1 LTVAVAVAAQ
11 GQGAAASRLQ
21 TGIAIRLAQTQ
32 NPQAGAV
39 GLLGVLAGHQHG
51 LDEFFG
57 GQRNSKIVE
66 KREGIYDVRYFNLS
80 LPSF

>member
-1 LTVAVAVAAQ
+1 MLEDGLNTLVAVAAQ

-21 TGIAIRLAQTQ
+21 TGIAVRLAQTQ

-57 GQRNSKIVE
+57 GRPGLRGPVGQPL
-66 KREGIYDVRYFNLS
+66 G
-80 LPSF
+80 